1 MISRR
6 LNEPRLNGSTFC
18 EEVEMKFRAT
28 YLAAVAASLL
38 AVSQAQA
45 NEGYWNEKGG
55 SVWRSGSGECVHT
68 GFWKLD
74 MAIVGCDGM
83 VAAVPEP
90 AAAPAPAPAAMSSAD
105 ATVNFGFD
113 RADLDTTATAAIDT
127 LVGQAKSKSGI
138 KSVRVTGHADRIG
151 TEEYNLD
158 LSLRRASAVS
168 DYLTQNAGIDA
179 QAIELAGKGE
189 SQPLVGCEGVRGA
202 ALVKCLAPNRR
213 VDVVLD
219 LF

>member
-1 MISRR
+1 
-6 LNEPRLNGSTFC
+6 
-18 EEVEMKFRAT
+18 MKIRAT
-28 YLAAVAASLL
+28 YIAALAACLL
-38 AVSQAQA
+38 AVSQQAQA

-68 GFWKLD
+68 GFWQPA
-74 MAIVGCDGM
+74 MAIVGCDGK
-83 VAAVPEP
+83 VAEEPKPEP
-90 AAAPAPAPAAMSSAD
+90 VAAAPAPAVTSMD
-105 ATVNFGFD
+105 AKVNFGFD
-113 RADLDTTATAAIDT
+113 RADLDATATAAIDT
-127 LVGQAKSKSGI
+127 LVGEAKSKGEI

-158 LSLRRASAVS
+158 LSLRRAGAVS

-179 QAIELAGKGE
+179 QSVELAGKGE

-202 ALVKCLAPNRR
+202 ALINCLAPNRR
-213 VDVVLD
+213 VEVVFD

>member
-1 MISRR
+1 
-6 LNEPRLNGSTFC
+6 
-18 EEVEMKFRAT
+18 MKIRAT
-28 YLAAVAASLL
+28 YIAALAASLL
-38 AVSQAQA
+38 AVSQQGQA

-68 GFWKLD
+68 GFWQPA
-74 MAIVGCDGM
+74 MAIVGCDGK
-83 VAAVPEP
+83 VAEEPKPEP
-90 AAAPAPAPAAMSSAD
+90 VAAAPAPAVTSMD
-105 ATVNFGFD
+105 AKVNFGFD
-113 RADLDTTATAAIDT
+113 RADLDATATAAIDT
-127 LVGQAKSKSGI
+127 LVGEAKSKGGI

-158 LSLRRASAVS
+158 LSLRRAGAVS

-179 QAIELAGKGE
+179 QSVELAGKGE

-202 ALVKCLAPNRR
+202 ALINCLAPNRR
-213 VDVVLD
+213 VEVVFD

>member
-1 MISRR
+1 MEI
-6 LNEPRLNGSTFC
+6 
-18 EEVEMKFRAT
+18 RAT
-28 YLAAVAASLL
+28 YIAALAASLL
-38 AVSQAQA
+38 AVSQQAQA

-68 GFWKLD
+68 GFWQPA
-74 MAIVGCDGM
+74 MAIVGCDGK
-83 VAAVPEP
+83 VAEEPKPEP
-90 AAAPAPAPAAMSSAD
+90 VAAAPAPAVTSMD
-105 ATVNFGFD
+105 AKVNFGFD
-113 RADLDTTATAAIDT
+113 RAAIDT
-127 LVGQAKSKSGI
+127 LVGEAKSKGGI

-158 LSLRRASAVS
+158 LSLRRAGAVS

-179 QAIELAGKGE
+179 QSVELAGKGE

-202 ALVKCLAPNRR
+202 ALINCLAPNRR
-213 VDVVLD
+213 VEVVFD

>member
-1 MISRR
+1 MQASKRAAV
-6 LNEPRLNGSTFC
+6 GSSTIC
-18 EEVEMKFRAT
+18 EEVEMKITIRAT
-28 YLAAVAASLL
+28 YLAAAAVSLL

-45 NEGYWNEKGG
+45 AEGYWDAKGD

-68 GFWKLD
+68 GFWQPD
-74 MAIVGCDGM
+74 MAIVGCDGK
-83 VAAVPEP
+83 VAEVVVPEP
-90 AAAPAPAPAAMSSAD
+90 MAAPAAPAMSTAD
-105 ATVNFGFD
+105 AKVNFGFD
-113 RADLDTTATAAIDT
+113 RADLDATATAAIDT
-127 LVGQAKSKSGI
+127 LVGQAKSKGSI

-158 LSLRRASAVS
+158 LSLRRASAVG

-179 QAIELAGKGE
+179 QSIELAGKGE

-202 ALVKCLAPNRR
+202 ALVNCLAPNRR
-213 VDVVLD
+213 VEVVLD